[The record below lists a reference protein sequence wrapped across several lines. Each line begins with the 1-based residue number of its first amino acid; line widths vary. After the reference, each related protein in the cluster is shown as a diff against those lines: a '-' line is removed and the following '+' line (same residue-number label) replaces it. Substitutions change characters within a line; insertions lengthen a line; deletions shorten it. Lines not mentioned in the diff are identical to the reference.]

1 MRVSTNQMF
10 YSGTSNI
17 LNGQGDLYK
26 TQNQLST
33 GRRIL
38 SPRDNPVDSTVAL
51 MTTQSKEVNAT
62 FMKNQ
67 EMAGETLSAMENQL
81 GQATDLLQ
89 NILSRS
95 IQGGNSSYNPQQKQA
110 IAEELKRNLES
121 LIDVANARDGEGNY
135 LFAGNV
141 TNAKPFAVT
150 GSGGNYSLGGTT
162 LVTYS
167 GDDGT
172 RTLQVGPSQDIAT
185 SESGQQ
191 VFMRITN
198 ASGDVQGRSIFDA
211 VKNMIDNLDSSSGV
225 TPAPSYDQALG
236 DLHAALDHVS
246 RIRASVGAS
255 LNQLEALN
263 TASGDMSVQY
273 ESRLAKVEGLDYAE
287 AISRLS
293 QQQMQLQAAQQSFAK
308 TSQLSLFNQI

>member
-110 IAEELKRNLES
+110 IAEINEKYEAKLAQAKIMAEQEIKQAAATGNLPMMEKAQAQLYEETTRLES
-121 LIDVANARDGEGNY
+121 ERENQKQKIREG
-135 LFAGNV
+135 
-141 TNAKPFAVT
+141 K
-150 GSGGNYSLGGTT
+150 S
-162 LVTYS
+162 
-167 GDDGT
+167 
-172 RTLQVGPSQDIAT
+172 
-185 SESGQQ
+185 
-191 VFMRITN
+191 
-198 ASGDVQGRSIFDA
+198 
-211 VKNMIDNLDSSSGV
+211 
-225 TPAPSYDQALG
+225 
-236 DLHAALDHVS
+236 
-246 RIRASVGAS
+246 
-255 LNQLEALN
+255 
-263 TASGDMSVQY
+263 
-273 ESRLAKVEGLDYAE
+273 
-287 AISRLS
+287 
-293 QQQMQLQAAQQSFAK
+293 
-308 TSQLSLFNQI
+308 